1 MRTQQHPITS
11 SATKI
16 ELNFLASAQEV
27 DQKKLIER
35 EIFEN
40 LSVRKSTGS
49 SNRQNS
55 TKRIKSSNTSR
66 GNYQSRDGP
75 KLGRPKAQYN
85 TGSATDGSNPFQIT
99 DTNQAHC
106 DLLSRQIS
114 ILG

>member
-1 MRTQQHPITS
+1 MRTNQYPLTS
-11 SATKI
+11 NVTKI
-16 ELNFLASAQEV
+16 ELNFLASAKDV
-27 DQKKLIER
+27 DQNRLIER

-40 LSVRKSTGS
+40 LSVRKSTSS

-55 TKRIKSSNTSR
+55 TKRSKSSNTSR
-66 GNYQSRDGP
+66 GNYQSRECP
-75 KLGRPKAQYN
+75 KIGKSKLQYT
-85 TGSATDGSNPFQIT
+85 TGSADGSNPFQTT

>member
-1 MRTQQHPITS
+1 M
-11 SATKI
+11 
-16 ELNFLASAQEV
+16 ASAKEL
-27 DQKKLIER
+27 DQSKLIER

-49 SNRQNS
+49 SSRQNS
-55 TKRIKSSNTSR
+55 TKRSKSSNTSR

-75 KLGRPKAQYN
+75 KLGKPKTQQQYN
-85 TGSATDGSNPFQIT
+85 TGSATDGSNPFQTT
-99 DTNQAHC
+99 DTNQAQC